1 MTETFEPTARKAL
14 NYIKDS
20 AAVPEWVGEALADAV
35 ATDEFLD
42 DKVLIQDQ
50 PPVVIVLTAPGEGL
64 VINGDR
70 IADTATGHDVTTLRQ
85 WRKVVSLALLQAAMN
100 EVDQVDAAP

>member
-1 MTETFEPTARKAL
+1 MSEVFEQTARKAL
-14 NYIKDS
+14 NYIQDN
-20 AAVPEWVGEALADAV
+20 AAVPEWVREALADAV

-50 PPVVIVLTAPGEGL
+50 PPVVIVLTAQGEGL

-70 IADTATGHDVTTLRQ
+70 IADAETGRDVTTLRQ
-85 WRKVVSLALLQAAMN
+85 WRKVVSIALLQAAMN